1 VRDRDGCTAQLF
13 IHTICKKKTPRTYT
27 NYNSASQFTNFHM
40 CQQQKTQKRKK
51 KKKEDAK
58 DTIKIQ
64 TKIYLIKLR
73 HLTYSPYN
81 PFSSSP
87 IAQFASP
94 SSQCLIATSPID
106 QTRSYTALWC
116 PFLQVTKNPN
126 EFVGSFC
133 DHTIAIYA
141 IVTSVMDQW
150 KCWWSAHGQNGG
162 GSSTPHRRLP
172 KLAVS
177 GAWTPPP
184 PCCSSL
190 GPDVLCR
197 SWSMSTPAGRP
208 PTGG

>member
-1 VRDRDGCTAQLF
+1 MYCSSSIQFAKRKHHAPIQITTVPHNSQIFLCVNKRG
-13 IHTICKKKTPRTYT
+13 KKSKD
-27 NYNSASQFTNFHM
+27 
-40 CQQQKTQKRKK
+40 QKTKRKK
-51 KKKEDAK
+51 MQ
-58 DTIKIQ
+58 KILSKFKP
-64 TKIYLIKLR
+64 KIYLIKLH
-73 HLTYSPYN
+73 HLTYSPLQ
-81 PFSSSP
+81 PLSTP
-87 IAQFASP
+87 ITQFASP
-94 SSQCLIATSPID
+94 SSQCRLVATSPID